1 MSKTIVSELKELYG
15 AYGGDVEDVAG
26 AKTTAEVIDA
36 IEDITKARVLVRAEK
51 PTNTI
56 YGYTVS
62 ALQSDFEI
70 RDRVIVGDV
79 AKQTSGELVDYWG
92 EGYFIALR
100 VVILDK
106 TIKPEDIT
114 MGIKGRV
121 SLDNDL
127 NIALKV
133 EDTDKPLHIIVKAN
147 GKEYET
153 LYNLNGLNLVE

>member
-1 MSKTIVSELKELYG
+1 MSKTIVNELKELYV

-26 AKTTAEVIDA
+26 AKTTAEMIDA

-62 ALQSDFEI
+62 NLQSDFEI

-100 VVILDK
+100 VVILDSN
-106 TIKPEDIT
+106 IKPEDIKI
-114 MGIKGRV
+114 GINGRATF
-121 SLDNDL
+121 DKDL
-127 NIALKV
+127 NIAVKI
-133 EDTDKPLHIIVKAN
+133 EDKTKPLHVIVKAN